1 MKVIFLEDVKGKG
14 KKGDVK
20 EVPTGYAQNYLI
32 KNKLAKEAN
41 KENMAES
48 KTTKGES
55 STGQRQRSTPNRTNP
70 KYPNL
75 RSDSIPIRRSR
86 KSTRHAW

>member
-41 KENMAES
+41 KENMAEL
-48 KTTKGES
+48 KGKQKAQAKFLLY
-55 STGQRQRSTPNRTNP
+55 TLHKVQYLCLYR
-70 KYPNL
+70 
-75 RSDSIPIRRSR
+75 
-86 KSTRHAW
+86 